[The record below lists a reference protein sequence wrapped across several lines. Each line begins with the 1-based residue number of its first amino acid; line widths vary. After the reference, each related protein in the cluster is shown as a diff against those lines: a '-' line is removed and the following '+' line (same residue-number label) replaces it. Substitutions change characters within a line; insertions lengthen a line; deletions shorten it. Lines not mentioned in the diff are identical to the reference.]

1 MDPDAAYRW
10 RGVYQ
15 ADPNY
20 PPIKAQTDAGF
31 TSIGGNAVSAYCDQ
45 VRDSGIKIGTRNG
58 DYCSYIFKDA
68 QGKEWQAVARGDSDY
83 HRPESATFS
92 VFIGVPGG

>member
-31 TSIGGNAVSAYCDQ
+31 TSIGGNAVSAYCD
-45 VRDSGIKIGTRNG
+45 
-58 DYCSYIFKDA
+58 
-68 QGKEWQAVARGDSDY
+68 
-83 HRPESATFS
+83 
-92 VFIGVPGG
+92 